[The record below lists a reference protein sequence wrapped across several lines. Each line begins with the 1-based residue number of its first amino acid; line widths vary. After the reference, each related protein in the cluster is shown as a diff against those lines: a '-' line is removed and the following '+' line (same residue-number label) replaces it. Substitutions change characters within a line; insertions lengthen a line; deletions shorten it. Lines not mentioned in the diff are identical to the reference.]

1 LQPQEG
7 GHARRPT
14 PQLKFLPDH
23 RIEIAMLLTATLCSS
38 VESLLL
44 LVPLLLVVAALL
56 PSKAPPIS
64 HSPPRSL
71 GAAWRNS
78 VDIYRNADR
87 MHDWTAEHC
96 RRLGGAPF
104 VLRSLGNPDQLVVY
118 TPALVEDVLK
128 THFASFP
135 KGEYVADVVRDLV
148 GEGIFAAD
156 GAKWAHQRKTV
167 SALLSKRALRDS
179 MTAVIQQRAE
189 SLYAVL
195 AVRTGVTDAPL
206 VDLSK
211 LLSRFTMETFAEIG
225 FGIRMD
231 CLHADMEH
239 PFQAAFDRAQRA
251 IASRFLRP
259 RWAWKLSRWL
269 QIGRERQLRS
279 DLDVINSTVVGI
291 IQRACEQRQRH
302 HHRCSIDEEDEKSET
317 TRSTTDIVSL
327 FLDGM
332 KEDQEV
338 VVDPMYLRDIVVT
351 FIMAGRDS
359 IAQATSWF
367 FHCLSMNPGVEA
379 RIRDEMTAN
388 GIGLIQ
394 LGADSGDD
402 SSMLSMDQMHE
413 LVYLEAALKETLR
426 LFPSVPFFRRR
437 AERDVVLSD
446 GTFVRANSTVALA
459 TYAMARMPFV
469 WGEDAAQFKPERWL
483 EPETGRLRCVSPFKF
498 SAFNAG
504 PRTCVG
510 KNLAMLEM
518 KLLVVGLLRRF
529 HIAVDQPEHVTYDCS
544 MSLAIKGPLLARV
557 SPTCQAGARRL

>member
-1 LQPQEG
+1 MPSLS
-7 GHARRPT
+7 T
-14 PQLKFLPDH
+14 V
-23 RIEIAMLLTATLCSS
+23 TLASS
-38 VESLLL
+38 LCESLLL
-44 LVPLLLVVAALL
+44 LLPLLLFVMALL
-56 PSKAPPIS
+56 PSSSLLLALKKQPMS
-64 HSPPRSL
+64 NYKLPRSL
-71 GAAWRNS
+71 GSAWRNS
-78 VDIYRNADR
+78 LDIYRNAHR

-96 RRLGGAPF
+96 RRLAGAPF

-128 THFASFP
+128 THFADFP
-135 KGEYVADVVRDLV
+135 KGEYVGDVVRDLV
-148 GEGIFAAD
+148 GDGIFAAD

-189 SLYAVL
+189 ALYSVL
-195 AVRTGVTDAPL
+195 ATRTTGSDAPL
-206 VDLSK
+206 IDLSK

-231 CLHADMEH
+231 CLHADAEH
-239 PFQAAFDRAQRA
+239 PFQTAFDRVQRA

-259 RWAWKLSRWL
+259 RWAWKLARWL
-269 QIGRERQLRS
+269 QLGRERQLHR
-279 DLDVINSTVVGI
+279 DLDVINSTVVDI
-291 IQRACEQRQRH
+291 IQRACQQRQRH
-302 HHRCSIDEEDEKSET
+302 HHSCSIDGDGEQESEA
-317 TRSTTDIVSL
+317 TRGATDIVSL
-327 FLDGM
+327 FLDSM

-367 FHCLSMNPGVEA
+367 FYCLSMNPGVEA
-379 RIRDEMTAN
+379 RIRDEMAAH

-394 LGADSGDD
+394 PGTVSTDD
-402 SSMLSMDQMHE
+402 ASMLSMGQMHE

-437 AERDVVLSD
+437 AKSDVVLSD
-446 GTFVRANSTVALA
+446 GTFVRADSTVALA

-483 EPETGRLRCVSPFKF
+483 DPESGRLHCVSPFKF

-504 PRTCVG
+504 SRTCVG

-529 HIAVDQPEHVTYDCS
+529 RIAVDRPERVTYDCS

-557 SPTCQAGARRL
+557 SPSC